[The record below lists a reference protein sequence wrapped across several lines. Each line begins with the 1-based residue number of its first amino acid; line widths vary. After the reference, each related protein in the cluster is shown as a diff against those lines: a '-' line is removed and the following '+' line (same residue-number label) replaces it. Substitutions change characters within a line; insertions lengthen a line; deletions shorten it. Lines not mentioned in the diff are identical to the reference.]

1 VDDVETQNVDQQ
13 GNNVELSG
21 NEEAA
26 DAEVELDNGQ
36 CKTSKRNGEEVN
48 KQDADQQASGETG
61 DDEE

>member
-36 CKTSKRNGEEVN
+36 CETSKRNGEEVN